1 MGRKEKINRANLS
14 DEVYNAL
21 AKRIIKRRLRA
32 GTRLVENEMAEDFGI
47 SRIPIREAL
56 NRLAQDGLIE
66 LTPRKGARV
75 KHLKIQDVEEVYDL
89 RRILESFAIEKAA
102 TSIKKEELNQIK
114 RLLKKNSGSS
124 EKRLEYFLDS
134 DLRLH
139 SLFINCCNN
148 SRLIKILK
156 NLHNFINSF
165 RILDAQYEERI
176 RQAHQEH
183 KDIVKAL
190 VEKDAR
196 RAKSLIEE
204 HIENAKRHILT
215 DFEFKDKRV

>member
-1 MGRKEKINRANLS
+1 MSKEEKINRPNLS
-14 DEVYNAL
+14 DEVYHAL
-21 AKRIIKRRLRA
+21 ARRIIKQRLRA

-75 KHLKIQDVEEVYDL
+75 KQLKIQDVEEVYDL

-102 TSIKKEELNQIK
+102 TSIKKEELSQIK
-114 RLLKKNSGSS
+114 RLLKKS
-124 EKRLEYFLDS
+124 EGPSKKRLEYFLDS

-148 SRLIKILK
+148 GRLIKILK

-215 DFEFKDKRV
+215 DFEFREGR